1 MKRFLTLLII
11 LAIFGAGFLLVKRE
25 EKIENFLSPY
35 LKKVFKIEEKKE
47 EPPIPPVLEK
57 KIPPPTLAMPE
68 EKKEEPSIP
77 PVPEKKIPPPTLA
90 IPVVE
95 KPKAPVME
103 KIDTDGDGI
112 PDTFVMGGEPGAA
125 SQRRPLKAGL
135 VRVYCDYVVDGDTIN
150 VVLQDGSK
158 RKVRL
163 VGINTPEIKHGK
175 RGRDEPGG
183 QEAKEFVKDLC
194 EGKTVYLDVDDERST
209 DKYGRMLAVVYV
221 DQKNVN
227 AELLRKGYANIF
239 YIPPSE
245 FDPYSW

>member
-35 LKKVFKIEEKKE
+35 LKKVFKIEGRRE
-47 EPPIPPVLEK
+47 EI
-57 KIPPPTLAMPE
+57 E

-77 PVPEKKIPPPTLA
+77 PVPEKKMPPPTIA
-90 IPVVE
+90 RPVVK
-95 KPKAPVME
+95 KPKTPVME

-112 PDTFVMGGEPGAA
+112 PDTFVMKGELGAIP
-125 SQRRPLKAGL
+125 QRRPLKAGL
-135 VRVYCDYVVDGDTIN
+135 VMAYCDYVVDGDTIN

-158 RKVRL
+158 RRVRL
-163 VGINTPEIKHGK
+163 VGIDAPEIRHGRWGK
-175 RGRDEPGG
+175 DEPGG
-183 QEAKEFVKDLC
+183 QKAKEFVKDLC

-227 AELLRKGYANIF
+227 AELLRKGYATIL